1 VLENP
6 VITLTT
12 DFSLKDPFVAMMKG
26 VILGI
31 NPKANIVDITHNI
44 TRHNIA
50 EASQTLSMSYRYFP
64 DGAIHIA
71 VVDPGVG
78 SSRRP
83 IMVVTESQFFIG
95 PDNGI
100 FSSIINEAG
109 EDTIKVIHI
118 TEDEYFLSKTGA
130 TFHGRDIFAPVAAWL
145 SKGLEA
151 GQFGERINDYL
162 TINIPEVTFSESS
175 SLTGEIISIDSFGNA
190 ISNIT
195 RDNLSSLDSSESGN
209 RLMVSYNNAPLS
221 LLSFYAESKGSALS
235 AIINSSGYLELFVN
249 RRSAADNYHI
259 KVGDKV
265 TVSRTH

>member
-1 VLENP
+1 MLENP

-31 NPKANIVDITHNI
+31 NPKVKIVDITHNI
-44 TRHNIA
+44 PRHNIT

-64 DGAIHIA
+64 DGTIHIA

-83 IMVVTESQFFIG
+83 IMVVTENHFFIG

-100 FSSIINEAG
+100 FSSIINEAD
-109 EDTIKVIHI
+109 ESTVRVIHI
-118 TEDEYFLSKTGA
+118 TEDRYFLSKKGS

-145 SKGLEA
+145 SKELDA
-151 GQFGERINDYL
+151 GQFGEQIDDYMKI
-162 TINIPEVTFSESS
+162 TIPEVTFPEGNK
-175 SLTGEIISIDSFGNA
+175 LTGEIISIDSFGNA
-190 ISNIT
+190 LSNIT
-195 RDNLSSLDSSESGN
+195 RDNLSSLNPSESGN
-209 RLMVSYNNAPLS
+209 RLMVSYSNAQLPLVA
-221 LLSFYAESKGSALS
+221 FYAESKGSALS

-249 RRSAADNYHI
+249 QRNAADNYHI
-259 KVGDKV
+259 NVGDKV
-265 TVSRTH
+265 TVSLAR

>member
-1 VLENP
+1 MLEDP

-31 NPKANIVDITHNI
+31 NPKVNIVDITHSI
-44 TRHNIA
+44 PRHNIL
-50 EASQTLSMSYRYFP
+50 EASQTLSVSCKYFP
-64 DGAIHIA
+64 PGTIHIA

-83 IMVVTESQFFIG
+83 IMVVTESNFFIG

-109 EDTIKVIHI
+109 EDTVKVIHI
-118 TEDEYFLSKTGA
+118 TEDEYFLSKKGA

-145 SKGLEA
+145 SKGLDTN
-151 GQFGERINDYL
+151 QFGKQINDYL
-162 TINIPEVTFSESS
+162 KIAVPEVTFSDGS

-195 RDNLSSLDSSESGN
+195 RDNLSSLDPSESGN
-209 RLMVSYNNAPLS
+209 RLTVSYNNTPLP
-221 LLSFYAESKGSALS
+221 LLSFYAKSKDSALS

-249 RRSAADNYHI
+249 QRNAADNYHI
-259 KVGDKV
+259 KVGDKL
-265 TVSRTH
+265 TVSLTH